1 MDMFKYKIDVLKA
14 LKEKGYNQTV
24 MRKEGTLSQATITRL
39 RNGEMIGINVLE
51 KICAHPYFQPG
62 DIIEFI
68 KE

>member
-51 KICAHPYFQPG
+51 KICAILNLQPG